1 MVVEKLKSKENFT
14 YSEKLI
20 ADYLLDTQNKIENLT
35 STELGKV
42 SFTSQ
47 SAVIR
52 LYKKLGLSTFRQ
64 FITLVAIEKK
74 EYLKSLNELTNQPS
88 QTFTSYEATQKTMMN
103 LYQKIIN
110 ETDFSLNKNN
120 VIRLCNR
127 LTYASSIDI
136 YAIGNASTLAKQL
149 TFQLQTLGKTA
160 IYHHSFNQSYIQNMT
175 EVKSTLSI
183 IVTTSQ
189 INEDMM
195 QMIRNLKEHHIYVT
209 TIQVASFGNTME
221 CSDAITAAI
230 SYYDDLDIIC
240 SHISLEYII
249 HFIIAILI
257 SKMNDT
263 LQLRQH
269 SQISI

>member
-1 MVVEKLKSKENFT
+1 MVIGKLKAQKNFT

-20 ADYLLDTQNKIENLT
+20 ADYLLDTQNNLENLT
-35 STELGKV
+35 STELGKL

-64 FITLVAIEKK
+64 FITLVTIEKR
-74 EYLKSLNELTNQPS
+74 EYLKSLNELTSQPS
-88 QTFTSYEATQKTMMN
+88 QTFTTYEATQKTMMN

-110 ETDFSLNKNN
+110 ETDLSLNKNN

-127 LTYASSIDI
+127 ITYASSIDI
-136 YAIGNASTLAKQL
+136 YAIENASTLAKQL
-149 TFQLQTLGKTA
+149 TFQLQTLGKTT
-160 IYHHSFNQSYIQNMT
+160 IYHHNFNQSYIQNMT
-175 EVKSTLSI
+175 DPKSNISI

-189 INEDMM
+189 PNIDII
-195 QMIRNLKEHHIYVT
+195 QMINTFKEHHIYVT
-209 TIQVASFGNTME
+209 TIQVSSLDNKLLCPDTISAS
-221 CSDAITAAI
+221 I
-230 SYYDDLDIIC
+230 SYYDDLNIMC

-257 SKMNDT
+257 SKMNNT
-263 LQLRQH
+263 LQL
-269 SQISI
+269 SQQNHF

>member
-1 MVVEKLKSKENFT
+1 MVIEKLKAKENFT
-14 YSEKLI
+14 YSERLI
-20 ADYLLDTQNKIENLT
+20 ADYLLDKHNHIENLT
-35 STELGKV
+35 STELGKL

-47 SAVIR
+47 SAVVR
-52 LYKKLGLSTFRQ
+52 LYKKLGLSTYRQ

-110 ETDFSLNKNN
+110 ETDLSLNKNN
-120 VIRLCNR
+120 VMRLCNR
-127 LTYASSIDI
+127 ITYASSIDI

-160 IYHHSFNQSYIQNMT
+160 IYHHSFNQAYIQNMADP
-175 EVKSTLSI
+175 KSNISI

-189 INEDMM
+189 PNEDIM
-195 QMIRNLKEHHIYVT
+195 QMINTFKEHHIYVT
-209 TIQVASFGNTME
+209 TIQVSSFENTLL
-221 CSDAITAAI
+221 CSDTVAASI
-230 SYYDDLDIIC
+230 SYYDDLNIMC

-263 LQLRQH
+263 LQFSQH
-269 SQISI
+269 AQS